1 MKEKRNKNA
10 TEEFS
15 FSYYTSFLSKWKSC
29 TAESWTDSL
38 GHLGIDLWRN
48 DVLDSSI
55 CPPVVQSTPYPFW
68 VLLMLPILLD
78 IKASAGQTIG
88 MVWKHHTPRL
98 ALRHLQYPLIPHV
111 RVPVGVPSAPFLI
124 KLPAN
129 TAWKAAEEGPSVF
142 FPWHTCGR
150 SSWNSRINPSSYSHL
165 ESESAHGSLPFLSAT
180 LAIQI
185 NKS

>member
-1 MKEKRNKNA
+1 MEVMHRWVMNRLCRAPGHRFVKKWCSG
-10 TEEFS
+10 FFYMS
-15 FSYYTSFLSKWKSC
+15 SPLCLSTVSASAPSTLSHKPPS
-29 TAESWTDSL
+29 
-38 GHLGIDLWRN
+38 
-48 DVLDSSI
+48 
-55 CPPVVQSTPYPFW
+55 PVVQSTPYPFW

-88 MVWKHHTPRL
+88 MVWKHHAPRL
-98 ALRHLQYPLIPHV
+98 ALRHLQYPLTPYV
-111 RVPVGVPSAPFLI
+111 RVPVRVPSALFLI

-129 TAWKAAEEGPSVF
+129 AAWKAAEEGPSVF
-142 FPWHTCGR
+142 SPWHTCGR
-150 SSWNSRINPSSYSHL
+150 SAWNSRINPSSYSHL